1 MDGDGRSDCD
11 ASGEWI
17 WVRRPQE
24 AEAAA
29 VAAAAEWPA
38 EEARPLKVVFGSPA
52 RHFTDSAP
60 IGNGRLGAMV
70 WGGVTSEKLQ
80 LNHDTLWTGGPVNY
94 TNPKAPTVLSE
105 VRSLVDKGLYPEA
118 TAVAYGL
125 SDDKAQYYQP
135 LGDIDLAFGEHTKY
149 TNYKRYLDLESA
161 TVNVTYSVGEVVYSR
176 EHFSSNPHQVIASK
190 ISANKPG
197 AVSCTVSLATPLDHR
212 IRVTDANEIIME
224 GSCPGERPA
233 GDDNAS
239 DHPPG
244 MKFCAI
250 LYLLMSGANGQVQV
264 LNDKM
269 LKLDGADSAVLL
281 LAAATSFEGPFVK
294 PSEST
299 LDPVTSAF
307 TTLTMARSMSYA
319 QLKAYHMDDYQS
331 LFQRVSLQL
340 SRGSNDVLGGSTLA
354 HLPENISQDT
364 AVSDCTVQMV
374 DGSRLKELNNSEK
387 PTVDRIISFRHDED
401 PSLVELLFQFGRY
414 LLISC
419 SRPGTQVSNL
429 QGIWNNETNAPW
441 GTVPHPNINLQMNYW
456 PSLPCNLSECQDP
469 LFDFIGSLS
478 VNGAKTAKV
487 NYGANGWVSHQVTD
501 LWAKTSPDYGDP
513 SFALY
518 GQWVGHGLLH
528 TCGNTTVLRW
538 TENFWREQRIHFWK
552 DLPPFCCPG

>member
-1 MDGDGRSDCD
+1 MDGDGRSDDCD
-11 ASGEWI
+11 AGGEWI

-29 VAAAAEWPA
+29 AAAGWPA
-38 EEARPLKVVFGSPA
+38 EEARPLKVVFAAPA
-52 RHFTDSAP
+52 RYFTDAAP
-60 IGNGRLGAMV
+60 IGNGRLGALV

-80 LNHDTLWTGGPVNY
+80 LNHDTLWTGGPGNY
-94 TNPKAPTVLSE
+94 TNPQAPTVLSE

-125 SDDKAQYYQP
+125 SGDETQSYQP
-135 LGDIDLAFGEHTKY
+135 LGDIDLAFGEHIKY

-441 GTVPHPNINLQMNYW
+441 GSPSKYKSTNELLAITSLQ
-456 PSLPCNLSECQDP
+456 P
-469 LFDFIGSLS
+469 
-478 VNGAKTAKV
+478 
-487 NYGANGWVSHQVTD
+487 
-501 LWAKTSPDYGDP
+501 
-513 SFALY
+513 
-518 GQWVGHGLLH
+518 
-528 TCGNTTVLRW
+528 
-538 TENFWREQRIHFWK
+538 
-552 DLPPFCCPG
+552 